1 MSAVLSVLWL
11 VLAFGVFM
19 ALIWSIYAVNR
30 AAVRRFRYEPFSLPN
45 AALMLVANLLLLS
58 ALAPAADLPPAD
70 VLLRSQ
76 VMLAAAALLA
86 LGLFAVIARRANPWY
101 ALYAVALMSVA
112 AIAIF
117 PSLLFMRFAARSG
130 GVDGDPAAQQSPERA
145 PALGERGAPRK
156 RRDKPS
162 S

>member
-1 MSAVLSVLWL
+1 MSVLLNGLWL
-11 VLAFGVFM
+11 LLGFGVFM
-19 ALIWSIYAVNR
+19 ALIWSVYAVNR
-30 AAVRRFRYEPFSLPN
+30 AAARRFGYEPFSLPN

-101 ALYAVALMSVA
+101 ALYAVTLMSVA

-117 PSLLFMRFAARSG
+117 PSLLFMRFAAGSG
-130 GVDGDPAAQQSPERA
+130 GMEMDPVAQKSPESA
-145 PALGERGAPRK
+145 PALGECEAPRQC
-156 RRDKPS
+156 RDKPS